1 MTALNIV
8 FILDMPATNNLARA
22 VNHSRRKQRPIDPRN
37 LDFDMDSTSIGVEF
51 LKGDIWVDHKR
62 HIILASDYQLRLLTT
77 SVHWF
82 VDGTFKLVK
91 APFIQLWSIHA
102 FVKHCIIVKQ
112 VPLMF
117 CLMSSRR
124 KIDYDGVLRHL
135 LTLLGQPCVKIVTSD
150 FEAALWQSVRGVMPH
165 VRLVGCLFHY
175 TQALYRQIQALGLQ
189 QSYQTDVGTKSL
201 MRCYMALPVLP
212 APHIKPVFD
221 TLVATSP
228 HVFSPFINY
237 IREQWIEGTIFTVTD
252 LSVFGMETRTNNDV
266 EGYHYRIN
274 SKAQRGN

>member
-1 MTALNIV
+1 MSLCVTDRGVQAQILRDAKETGQQKV
-8 FILDMPATNNLARA
+8 FVSARTIIEQSIKEHA
-22 VNHSRRKQRPIDPRN
+22 SNDIHMLSSYP
-37 LDFDMDSTSIGVEF
+37 DSTSIGAEF
-51 LKGDIWVDHKR
+51 IKGDIWVDQKR
-62 HIILASDYQLRLLTT
+62 HILLASDYQLRLLIT

-91 APFIQLWSIHA
+91 APFTQLWSIHA
-102 FVKHCIIVKQ
+102 FVKHGLVVKQ

-135 LTLLGQPCVKIVTSD
+135 LTLLGQPCVQIVTSD

-189 QSYQTDVGTKSL
+189 QSVMEVYREEKSVRRVRAGSKSISDRL
-201 MRCYMALPVLP
+201 FILWQEYRNQQRSGLS
-212 APHIKPVFD
+212 
-221 TLVATSP
+221 LVQAASQLLAS
-228 HVFSPFINY
+228 F
-237 IREQWIEGTIFTVTD
+237 
-252 LSVFGMETRTNNDV
+252 
-266 EGYHYRIN
+266 
-274 SKAQRGN
+274 